1 MVLKPKMTAA
11 RIVSVPF
18 KVRLSPRVIDL
29 KLMYLLR
36 YANKFLE
43 FFLFE
48 IRCPVNLLSL
58 NWCLLGVEMDLGHA
72 HKKRF
77 WYLLGVLSKFS
88 DEHPR
93 HFYRGVPP
101 PPPSA
106 IKIQTDKKQVLIIPY
121 DISMF
126 SFAS

>member
-58 NWCLLGVEMDLGHA
+58 KWCLLGVEMNLGQA
-72 HKKRF
+72 HKKKDSGTF
-77 WYLLGVLSKFS
+77 
-88 DEHPR
+88 
-93 HFYRGVPP
+93 
-101 PPPSA
+101 
-106 IKIQTDKKQVLIIPY
+106 
-121 DISMF
+121 
-126 SFAS
+126 

>member
-11 RIVSVPF
+11 RIVSVAF
-18 KVRLSPRVIDL
+18 KARLSPRVIDL

-58 NWCLLGVEMDLGHA
+58 NWCLSGVEMNLGQA
-72 HKKRF
+72 HKKKILVPFR
-77 WYLLGVLSKFS
+77 GVLEIFRRA
-88 DEHPR
+88 P
-93 HFYRGVPP
+93 
-101 PPPSA
+101 
-106 IKIQTDKKQVLIIPY
+106 
-121 DISMF
+121 
-126 SFAS
+126 ASLL

>member
-1 MVLKPKMTAA
+1 MTAA

-18 KVRLSPRVIDL
+18 KVRLSPRVINL

-58 NWCLLGVEMDLGHA
+58 NWCLLGVEMNLGQA

-101 PPPSA
+101 PLPPA
-106 IKIQTDKKQVLIIPY
+106 N